1 MQLHGVIESETY
13 VIGANAKN
21 YTITNYKQLDISK
34 NLLAE
39 YGALIMFTTKQ
50 LEGGGQWP
58 NTFWLRALQ
67 TCSMRCV

>member
-1 MQLHGVIESETY
+1 MCNAMQLHGVIESETY

-39 YGALIMFTTKQ
+39 YGALIMFTAKQ
-50 LEGGGQWP
+50 L
-58 NTFWLRALQ
+58 
-67 TCSMRCV
+67 